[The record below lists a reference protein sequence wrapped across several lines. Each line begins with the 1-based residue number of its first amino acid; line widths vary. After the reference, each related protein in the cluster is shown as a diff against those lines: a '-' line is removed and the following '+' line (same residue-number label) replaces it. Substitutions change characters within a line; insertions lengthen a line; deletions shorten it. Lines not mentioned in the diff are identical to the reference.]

1 MVLSKRGSKEGV
13 RPIFRMKILTSVV
26 NNPDFI
32 EIQHLTFKKFI
43 NCPYEF
49 IVFNDAKA
57 YNDITNGGD
66 LTLWKK
72 IEERCEKLGI
82 QCIRV
87 ENDHIRSTEMSV
99 RHEHAFN
106 NYIVKYQRENPDE
119 YLLIDSDM
127 FLIDHLEIE
136 EYRKYKTA
144 LVVQGRTIGGVAMNY
159 AWPGLFYVDIRK
171 YGAETNALINWGI
184 KAGGDTGSMMYYWL
198 LAQTSAERIPDGGL
212 IRRTAEPQH
221 RDDIYYIRHLW
232 SLSWDETE
240 LPENLRAKKK
250 LVQFIKS
257 DPRNKG
263 GKYFCE
269 IYDGKFLHYRAGTNW
284 LKEGMKMHV
293 MLSSVLKHIISGMV
307 A

>member
-1 MVLSKRGSKEGV
+1 
-13 RPIFRMKILTSVV
+13 MKILTAAV

-32 EIQHLTFKKFI
+32 EIQWMTFKKFMG
-43 NCPYEF
+43 CPYEF

-57 YNDITNGGD
+57 YSDVTNGGD
-66 LTLWKK
+66 VTMLKK
-72 IEERCEKLGI
+72 IEERCEALGI

-87 ENDHIRSTEMSV
+87 ANDHVRSPEMSV

-106 NYIVKYQRENPDE
+106 NYVVKYQRENPDE

-127 FLIDHLEIE
+127 FLIDHFDIE
-136 EYRKYKTA
+136 AYRAYNSA
-144 LVVQGRTIGGVAMNY
+144 IVVQRRTIGGEAVNY
-159 AWPGLFYVDIRK
+159 AWPGLFYVDMRK

-184 KAGGDTGSMMYYWL
+184 KPGGDTGSMMYYWL
-198 LAQTSAERIPDGGL
+198 SAQTPTAHIPDGAV

-221 RDDIYYIRHLW
+221 RDGIYYIRHLW

-240 LPENLRAKKK
+240 LPENLRVNKK
-250 LVQFIKS
+250 LAQFIKS

-284 LKEGMKMHV
+284 LKEGMKMHS
-293 MLSSVLKHIISGMV
+293 MLSSVLKHIITGMV